1 MKAKLEW
8 VELEDSI
15 KEDIKHMMT
24 SSDGNLFL
32 ALMDMKQTMLDMECY
47 TMLANLRELEE
58 EMDCPIPYKLYV

>member
-1 MKAKLEW
+1 MRAKLEW